1 MRFSQND
8 VLIVY
13 TITFLTDLLE
23 IFTDYSQIHNLEK
36 YVGFLRY
43 IENFF
48 AWKILPKILLFLS
61 NIYHFFKNKYF
72 ENIGM

>member
-48 AWKILPKILLFLS
+48 A
-61 NIYHFFKNKYF
+61 
-72 ENIGM
+72 